1 MRLIQQS
8 ILITFAITSLSGCT
22 TLGPDVC
29 HIDVLWLHNE
39 VSSDFIID
47 DEHVVMYPAAI
58 SGREDNFFSLTFYT
72 YDEDG
77 YYSSMLNLFVP
88 ATVGMH
94 DLFSTPPPF
103 MRWEL
108 DPSLVLLHA
117 DQFNRVYWPT
127 SAIIVVDSLDLR
139 NGGLVSGSLDVTV
152 AADTRLPAL
161 IECLAL
167 FIAIPVQGQGRL
179 FSTTEQ
185 ENVESLSAVQK
196 EAYNRVISAH
206 PAERAFMK
214 PVGH

>member
-77 YYSSMLNLFVP
+77 YYSSMFNLFVP

-127 SAIIVVDSLDLR
+127 SAVIVVDSLDLR
-139 NGGLVSGSLDVTV
+139 NGGLVSGSLDVTM
-152 AADTRLPAL
+152 AAVTRLPAL
-161 IECLAL
+161 IESPDTLHLTATTFTAPVWDWEYSIERWQEIHQCLLEGGEGA
-167 FIAIPVQGQGRL
+167 RC
-179 FSTTEQ
+179 
-185 ENVESLSAVQK
+185 
-196 EAYNRVISAH
+196 R
-206 PAERAFMK
+206 AE
-214 PVGH
+214 GE

>member
-1 MRLIQQS
+1 
-8 ILITFAITSLSGCT
+8 
-22 TLGPDVC
+22 
-29 HIDVLWLHNE
+29 
-39 VSSDFIID
+39 
-47 DEHVVMYPAAI
+47 MYPAAI

-161 IECLAL
+161 IESPDTLHLTATTFTAPVWDWEYSIERWQEIHQCLL
-167 FIAIPVQGQGRL
+167 EGGEGGPLPGG
-179 FSTTEQ
+179 
-185 ENVESLSAVQK
+185 
-196 EAYNRVISAH
+196 
-206 PAERAFMK
+206 
-214 PVGH
+214 G